1 MHSEEKFT
9 LTKKSRQINSLVKL
23 LSRNE
28 SHSMEIAENLSHPFL
43 AIKFLDTEIQDMYKH
58 ENPSEKR

>member
-43 AIKFLDTEIQDMYKH
+43 AMI
-58 ENPSEKR
+58 S